1 MALLSLV
8 LVAVYPTMK
17 RFTYWPQVVLG
28 LAFNWGALVGYAA
41 VTGTL
46 SWAAVALYVGGVAWT
61 LVYDTIYAMQDQRDD
76 AIIGVRST
84 ARRFAA
90 APRRWL
96 SLFAVLAVLAWALA
110 GYLASLGPYYFG
122 FVLVIALHF
131 GWQIALLKPHDPA
144 DCLAKFKAN
153 AGVGILLTVAVIAGH
168 CRLMARLPADPE
180 GFIRANTALEAPAM
194 VPEFK
199 LWLASEYVP
208 IWQATEAWLEE
219 QNIDPPYWAFCWP
232 GGQAIARYLL
242 DNPEQVRGKRV
253 IDFAAGSGVSSMAA
267 ARAGAASVLANDI
280 DALSLVAAQL
290 NAKAN
295 GLSFAISV
303 EDWLAGPDGAPAADV
318 VIAGDVCY
326 ERDMSARALAWLRS
340 HARLGRLVLLG
351 DPGRNYFSAQGLSER
366 ARYEIPTSLQLENRG
381 MRETVVWQVL
391 PHP

>member
-1 MALLSLV
+1 
-8 LVAVYPTMK
+8 
-17 RFTYWPQVVLG
+17 
-28 LAFNWGALVGYAA
+28 
-41 VTGTL
+41 
-46 SWAAVALYVGGVAWT
+46 
-61 LVYDTIYAMQDQRDD
+61 
-76 AIIGVRST
+76 
-84 ARRFAA
+84 
-90 APRRWL
+90 
-96 SLFAVLAVLAWALA
+96 
-110 GYLASLGPYYFG
+110 
-122 FVLVIALHF
+122 
-131 GWQIALLKPHDPA
+131 
-144 DCLAKFKAN
+144 
-153 AGVGILLTVAVIAGH
+153 
-168 CRLMARLPADPE
+168 MARLPADPE

-253 IDFAAGSGVSSMAA
+253 IDFASGSGVSAMAA
-267 ARAGAASVLANDI
+267 ARGGATAVVANDV

-295 GLSFAISV
+295 ALSFEVSV

-351 DPGRNYFSAQGLSER
+351 DPGRNYFSAQGLAEC

-391 PHP
+391 PYP